1 MRTVW
6 QDALAGAG
14 AQPAVVA
21 HAVSAAVLARLD
33 RPRRLRVVGA
43 GRGALH
49 LDLDGFVVTVATRR
63 VPMMANAVAAGAGEA
78 PRAVAWDPA
87 RPPAWDP
94 VPPPPAWDAAGVRA
108 LGDWLAARVAVPDV
122 APGAAAARLLGRGPG
137 LTPEGDDVL
146 AGAAAGVR
154 ALAPA
159 AGVAAAGADAL
170 VAALVPADARAR
182 TGALSATLLALAAG
196 GAAPEPVHRLL
207 AAGPEAARERALA
220 DLGRLGASTGRA
232 VAAGVALAAR
242 YLTLGTAQG

>member
-1 MRTVW
+1 M
-6 QDALAGAG
+6 
-14 AQPAVVA
+14 
-21 HAVSAAVLARLD
+21 LARLD

-78 PRAVAWDPA
+78 PRAVAWDRA
-87 RPPAWDP
+87 RPPAWAP
-94 VPPPPAWDAAGVRA
+94 VPPWDAAGVRA
-108 LGDWLAARVAVPDV
+108 LGDWLAA
-122 APGAAAARLLGRGPG
+122 
-137 LTPEGDDVL
+137 
-146 AGAAAGVR
+146 
-154 ALAPA
+154 
-159 AGVAAAGADAL
+159 
-170 VAALVPADARAR
+170 
-182 TGALSATLLALAAG
+182 LLALAAG